1 MVKDGTAKVESLRSK
16 ALYKLELYLIKI
28 IPMLMALGNLVNTIL
43 AYFYIDVP
51 LLSYMCGTS
60 ILVLMFLY
68 LSSYVFRFCK
78 YHRMFIHYV
87 TFNWLLNIIDYY
99 IGIPLNSKD
108 LFFGYLIVTGITMFT
123 IVYLKFKKK

>member
-1 MVKDGTAKVESLRSK
+1 MVKDDTAKVESLKSK

-99 IGIPLNSKD
+99 IGIPLDSKS
-108 LFFGYLIVTGITMFT
+108 LFFVYLIVTGVTMFI